1 MAWTIRYAPA
11 SRRQLRKLDRQT
23 AQRIQEE
30 LTERIA
36 LASDPRQLG
45 RAKMLKGD
53 MSGLWRFRA
62 GDYRII
68 CDVQDDDNIIVVHRI
83 GHRREVY

>member
-1 MAWTIRYAPA
+1 
-11 SRRQLRKLDRQT
+11 
-23 AQRIQEE
+23 
-30 LTERIA
+30 
-36 LASDPRQLG
+36 
-45 RAKMLKGD
+45 MLKGD

-68 CDVQDDDNIIVVHRI
+68 CDVQGDDKIIVVHRI